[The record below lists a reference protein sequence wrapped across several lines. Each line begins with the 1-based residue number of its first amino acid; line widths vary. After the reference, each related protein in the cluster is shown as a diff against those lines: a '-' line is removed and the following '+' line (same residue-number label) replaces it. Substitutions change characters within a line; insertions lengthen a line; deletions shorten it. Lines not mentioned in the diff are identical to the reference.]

1 MLTDSNTLTALRQ
14 HHLFGKLPAAAFH
27 EVCGLAIFRRLDGGD
42 ILFHQGDVADR
53 FYLLLDGQMKLTR
66 VLPEG
71 HEKLVEV
78 IHAGQSFAE
87 ALLFS
92 GAPNYPVSA
101 SALKGSSLVSI
112 DGSHYRRIL
121 EEQPKICLDL
131 LATFSIRLH
140 QRLNEIETLSLK
152 NATHRVVRYFLAQLA
167 QLPDG
172 ETRIELPVTKQL
184 VAGHLSI
191 QPETFSR
198 IIRRLSDEG
207 IIDLD
212 GRQITVLDRARLEQ
226 FE

>member
-1 MLTDSNTLTALRQ
+1 MLTDSNTITALRQ

-53 FYLLLDGQMKLTR
+53 FYLLIDGQMKLTR

-140 QRLNEIETLSLK
+140 QRLNEIDTLTLA
-152 NATHRVVRYFLAQLA
+152 NASRRVVRFLCQEQEACNGPIQLNVPKRLIA
-167 QLPDG
+167 SQLG
-172 ETRIELPVTKQL
+172 
-184 VAGHLSI
+184 I

-198 IIRRLSDEG
+198 ILHRMIDAGVIAMERRNIR
-207 IIDLD
+207 ILD
-212 GRQITVLDRARLEQ
+212 TPSLVNYCD
-226 FE
+226 

>member
-1 MLTDSNTLTALRQ
+1 MLTDSNTITALRQ

-53 FYLLLDGQMKLTR
+53 FYLLLDGQVKLTR

-140 QRLNEIETLSLK
+140 QRLNEIDTLTLA
-152 NATHRVVRYFLAQLA
+152 NASRRVVRFLCQEQEACNGPIQLNVPKRLIA
-167 QLPDG
+167 SQLG
-172 ETRIELPVTKQL
+172 
-184 VAGHLSI
+184 I

-198 IIRRLSDEG
+198 ILHRMIDAGVIAMERRNIR
-207 IIDLD
+207 ILD
-212 GRQITVLDRARLEQ
+212 TPSLVNYCD
-226 FE
+226 

>member
-1 MLTDSNTLTALRQ
+1 MLTDSNTITALRQ

-27 EVCGLAIFRRLDGGD
+27 EVCSLAIFRRLDSGD

-53 FYLLLDGQMKLTR
+53 FYLLIDGQMKLTR

-140 QRLNEIETLSLK
+140 QRLNEIDTLTLA
-152 NATHRVVRYFLAQLA
+152 NASRRVVRFLCQEQEASNGAIQLNVPKRLIA
-167 QLPDG
+167 SQLG
-172 ETRIELPVTKQL
+172 
-184 VAGHLSI
+184 I

-198 IIRRLSDEG
+198 ILHRMIDAGVIAMERRNIR
-207 IIDLD
+207 ILD
-212 GRQITVLDRARLEQ
+212 TPSLVNYCD
-226 FE
+226 

>member
-53 FYLLLDGQMKLTR
+53 FFLLLDGQMKLTR

-140 QRLNEIETLSLK
+140 QRLNEIDTLTLA
-152 NATHRVVRYFLAQLA
+152 NASRRVVRFLCQEQEACNGPIQLNVPKRLIA
-167 QLPDG
+167 SQLG
-172 ETRIELPVTKQL
+172 
-184 VAGHLSI
+184 I

-198 IIRRLSDEG
+198 ILHRMIDAGVIAMERRNIR
-207 IIDLD
+207 ILD
-212 GRQITVLDRARLEQ
+212 TPSLVNYCD
-226 FE
+226 

>member
-92 GAPNYPVSA
+92 GARHYPVTA

-140 QRLNEIETLSLK
+140 QRLNEIDTLTLA
-152 NATHRVVRYFLAQLA
+152 NASRRVVRFLCQEQEACNGPIQLNVPKRLIA
-167 QLPDG
+167 SQLG
-172 ETRIELPVTKQL
+172 
-184 VAGHLSI
+184 I

-198 IIRRLSDEG
+198 ILHRLIDAGLIAMERRVIR
-207 IIDLD
+207 
-212 GRQITVLDRARLEQ
+212 VLDRPSLANYHE
-226 FE
+226 

>member
-53 FYLLLDGQMKLTR
+53 FYLLLAGQMKLTR

-140 QRLNEIETLSLK
+140 QRLNEIDTLTLA
-152 NATHRVVRYFLAQLA
+152 NASRRVVRFLCQEQEACNGPIQLNVPKRLIA
-167 QLPDG
+167 SQLG
-172 ETRIELPVTKQL
+172 
-184 VAGHLSI
+184 I

-198 IIRRLSDEG
+198 ILHRMIDAGVIAMERRNIR
-207 IIDLD
+207 ILD
-212 GRQITVLDRARLEQ
+212 TPSLVNYCD
-226 FE
+226 